1 MRSPAGDS
9 RRLAHV
15 GCNEGLG
22 LWLWQ
27 PKTCVLGID
36 VLYRETDAD
45 AGVRVRLKQL
55 IHDEEVLSHHL
66 SEGTEV
72 HTHDDN
78 GALAGDALAVLT
90 ELLNLLP

>member
-1 MRSPAGDS
+1 MGP
-9 RRLAHV
+9 
-15 GCNEGLG
+15 
-22 LWLWQ
+22 WLWQ
-27 PKTCVLGID
+27 PKTRVLGID

-45 AGVRVRLKQL
+45 AGIRVCLKQL

-66 SEGTEV
+66 SECTEV
-72 HTHDDN
+72 HTHYGN